1 MLQRAQAGES
11 IEKKLEWLYFRTS
24 LEWLYYRTRS
34 PVPLIKGRLGGR
46 SPACST
52 SPLCDD
58 DEIYDDDDTDDDD
71 NEKSCMK

>member
-1 MLQRAQAGES
+1 MVVLSDFLGVLALSDEIAGSASE
-11 IEKKLEWLYFRTS
+11 T
-24 LEWLYYRTRS
+24 
-34 PVPLIKGRLGGR
+34 RLGGR